1 GVTKTTYYT
10 YNLDGSVASVKYPS
24 GNTIAY
30 TAGNASRSTA
40 AVDQTNS
47 INYVTGAHYSPFG
60 ALAAV
65 TNGTGIS
72 STFVYNNRLQPC
84 WIYATTAT
92 ALPWSTTNCS
102 GTAAA
107 ATLLDLKFNLNSGTA
122 NNGNVV
128 SATNNRDNTRSQNF
142 TYDTL
147 NLLASAI
154 TESAG
159 HTHNS
164 NCSQYIFFGGAQVAR
179 RDYQGNVVYYS
190 TDHLGSSRVA
200 ASSAG
205 VILDD
210 SDFYPFGGERA
221 VLSSSGNSYKF
232 TGQERDSESG
242 LDYASARHYS
252 SALGR
257 FTSPDPLGG
266 SPENPQSWNRYSY
279 VMNNPLN

>member
-147 NLLASAI
+147 NRLASAQTQSTGVTI
-154 TESAG
+154 PNANCWGLSFGYDGWNNLLSSTVSGPAGCGEPLPLNVSVGTTNRISGFCYDAAGNLLDQAACPSGAHAYTYNAENQLISAG
-159 HTHNS
+159 GVTYTYDGDGRRVEKS
-164 NCSQYIFFGGAQVAR
+164 N
-179 RDYQGNVVYYS
+179 
-190 TDHLGSSRVA
+190 
-200 ASSAG
+200 
-205 VILDD
+205 
-210 SDFYPFGGERA
+210 
-221 VLSSSGNSYKF
+221 
-232 TGQERDSESG
+232 
-242 LDYASARHYS
+242 
-252 SALGR
+252 
-257 FTSPDPLGG
+257 
-266 SPENPQSWNRYSY
+266 
-279 VMNNPLN
+279 